1 MTASQQQKGIEET
14 FLNYVRQ
21 ERMPVTVFL
30 VNGVKLQGV
39 ITWNDDESLLLTRE
53 GMTQMIYKHAVSTVM
68 PVDPMD
74 VSDIVGDDH
83 GNL

>member
-1 MTASQQQKGIEET
+1 MAASQQQKGIEET

-39 ITWNDDESLLLTRE
+39 ITWNDHESLLLTRE